1 MFCSR
6 SYLGPLNTMYL
17 LSGWVSDF
25 FSLCHWVPAAQFCC
39 SLVWFAFCLSYPAW
53 GLLNFLSLWIYN
65 VIRYMNFSGAVS
77 SVLSFGSPIR
87 HTLCPCYYPAGDRG
101 DGQFFQSLSA
111 LQFEWLLPLC
121 FQFTGLFY
129 SVWSVNDAHP
139 RNFLSSIF
147 FMICHPGI
155 SMPLFLYLSFPT
167 LLSSLSFKPSGIPV

>member
-25 FSLCHWVPAAQFCC
+25 SPCVIEFQQLSSVVPWCGLLFVYLILLGVCWIFWACGFIVLSGIWT
-39 SLVWFAFCLSYPAW
+39 SLVLF
-53 GLLNFLSLWIYN
+53 LLCFPLGVQLDIHYAL
-65 VIRYMNFSGAVS
+65 VTTPQV
-77 SVLSFGSPIR
+77 
-87 HTLCPCYYPAGDRG
+87 TG

-111 LQFEWLLPLC
+111 LQFEWLLPLR